1 MKIFDCTTYFE
12 EDLMMDLRF
21 NILNNYVDKFI
32 VSEATFTHSGNDKKI
47 RFDPNNFKKFKE
59 KIIHVIIEKDPVN
72 RDEKKTTNSSLQR
85 LNSIK
90 RIEFQRNEILRGLRD
105 AGDED
110 YIIYSDND
118 EIPNLE
124 NINFSQNKSKIILF
138 KQNLYYYKLN
148 LAYPKLDWYGSKS
161 CKKKYLKNISWL
173 RNIKTKKYH
182 YFRFDTLLSNTKYIN
197 LKIIENGGWHFT
209 NLKTPEELYRKYLN
223 DEMHS
228 EFESKKMNIEEIK
241 KKISEKYVNYNHFAD
256 SKSSIEQKYDNQF
269 ILEKVNLD
277 QLPNYIKLN
286 SEKYK
291 EWIDV

>member
-72 RDEKKTTNSSLQR
+72 RDETKTADSGLQR

-241 KKISEKYVNYNHFAD
+241 QKISEKYVNYNHFAD
-256 SKSSIEQKYDNQF
+256 SKSSIEQKYDNHF
-269 ILEKVNLD
+269 TLEKVNLD

>member
-59 KIIHVIIEKDPVN
+59 NIIYVIIEKDPVN

-241 KKISEKYVNYNHFAD
+241 KKISKKYVNYNHFAD

-269 ILEKVNLD
+269 TLEKVNLD